1 MRKGSFLSLVLFF
14 LAPSVFGDQ
23 GELYLDAGTKPG
35 WLWVQNPVVENGKY
49 QSGYLED
56 FSAGIRYG
64 LGDRIHVGF
73 AVHLGSTFFDLSS
86 GNAQVKGIEGT
97 LTSSI
102 FSLWV
107 PAIISYRLN
116 SGYDWTGVIELAFG
130 YSGFK
135 WRNASLTNK
144 TNLLFSEEDL
154 EQPWQNGMAGSI
166 SVLAQWR
173 VNDWFGLEFG
183 PSLNVGYMEGSNLA
197 WFPGLAVRSSFIFGV
212 GGGL

>member
-1 MRKGSFLSLVLFF
+1 MRKLLGLVLFF
-14 LAPSVFGDQ
+14 LASAALADQ
-23 GELYLDAGTKPG
+23 GELYLDVGTKPG
-35 WLWVQNPVVENGKY
+35 WILVQNPLVENGKY
-49 QSGYLED
+49 QSGFLED
-56 FSAGIRYG
+56 FSVGLRYG
-64 LGDRIHVGF
+64 LGDRLHVGF
-73 AVHLGSTFFDLSS
+73 AVHMGSTFFDLSS
-86 GNAQVKGIEGT
+86 GNAQVKGITGD

-102 FSLWV
+102 FSLYV

-135 WRNASLTNK
+135 WSNDSLTNK

-154 EQPWQNGMAGSI
+154 EQPWQNGIAGSI

-173 VNDWFGLEFG
+173 MNDWFGLEFG
-183 PSLNVGYMEGSNLA
+183 PSLNVAYMEWSNLA
-197 WFPGLAVRSSFIFGV
+197 FFPGLAVRSSFIFGV